1 MKYIILAALG
11 YPSFKISL
19 HKHQQVD
26 VVLWQKGET
35 DQHFLIV
42 KIKRVF
48 EEKNLQTF
56 FYFTIILAA
65 QLYCLTIL

>member
-1 MKYIILAALG
+1 MKYIILTALG

-19 HKHQQVD
+19 HNHQQVD

-35 DQHFLIV
+35 DQHFLTV

-48 EEKNLQTF
+48 EEKNLRTF
-56 FYFTIILAA
+56 LYFTIILVA
-65 QLYCLTIL
+65 

>member
-1 MKYIILAALG
+1 MKYIILTALV

-42 KIKRVF
+42 KIKKEFLKKIYVPSCI
-48 EEKNLQTF
+48 LQLF
-56 FYFTIILAA
+56 WWL
-65 QLYCLTIL
+65 